1 MLKTHMRMIKM
12 TGRTKEV
19 TKKPTWK
26 PVRLYP
32 ARSKAQITE
41 LPEDQKWVCYDN
53 DVDDNDSGGGND
65 DDRDVGHHTEV
76 EYCHKGF
83 STQFGEDSAG
93 DHSGPNRSK

>member
-1 MLKTHMRMIKM
+1 MRMIRMTGKTNFKTHMRMIRM

-41 LPEDQKWVCYDN
+41 LPEDQK
-53 DVDDNDSGGGND
+53 
-65 DDRDVGHHTEV
+65 
-76 EYCHKGF
+76 
-83 STQFGEDSAG
+83 
-93 DHSGPNRSK
+93 

>member
-1 MLKTHMRMIKM
+1 MRMIRI

-32 ARSKAQITE
+32 ARSKAQIIE
-41 LPEDQKWVCYDN
+41 LPGNQKWVCCDN
-53 DVDDNDSGGGND
+53 DVDNNDSGGSND
-65 DDRDVGHHTEV
+65 DDHEVGQRTEV
-76 EYCHKGF
+76 ENYHKGF

>member
-1 MLKTHMRMIKM
+1 MFKTHMRMIRM

-53 DVDDNDSGGGND
+53 DVDYNDSGGGND
-65 DDRDVGHHTEV
+65 DDRYVGHHTEV

-93 DHSGPNRSK
+93 DHFGPNRSK

>member
-1 MLKTHMRMIKM
+1 MEASETVPSKVKGTDH
-12 TGRTKEV
+12 RTA
-19 TKKPTWK
+19 W
-26 PVRLYP
+26 
-32 ARSKAQITE
+32 RSE
-41 LPEDQKWVCYDN
+41 MSCYDN

-65 DDRDVGHHTEV
+65 DDRDVRHHTEV